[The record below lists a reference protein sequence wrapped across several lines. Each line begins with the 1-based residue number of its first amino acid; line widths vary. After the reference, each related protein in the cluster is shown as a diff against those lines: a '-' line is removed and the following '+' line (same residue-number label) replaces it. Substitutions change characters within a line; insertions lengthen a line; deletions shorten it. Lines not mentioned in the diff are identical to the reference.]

1 MYRHAK
7 WIVAIGLIAGF
18 ATAARSE
25 MPAAEG
31 VAAGGNTLATSS
43 NSQMSGKWELGPT
56 GNFGFGAGDRSD
68 FHFASVGFQVGR
80 VLTPVIP
87 AGPFSGR
94 FEAGVDVVPFW
105 QAYTPASHTQTV
117 DTPNGPI
124 VQRIGGGT
132 YTGASVSP
140 VVWRWDFAPHS
151 QKYMPWAQA
160 SAGVLYTTHKFPPT
174 LEVPEGTPGGTSV
187 FNFRSGGGFGVHYF
201 TKPKRSVDFLV
212 LAEHISSAS
221 LGDKNPGVNASVQLF
236 VGYTWWK

>member
-1 MYRHAK
+1 M
-7 WIVAIGLIAGF
+7 IAIGLVVGLASVGIAE
-18 ATAARSE
+18 TPEPVSS
-25 MPAAEG
+25 
-31 VAAGGNTLATSS
+31 AAGTTIAVSS
-43 NSQMSGKWELGPT
+43 SDSQISGRWELGPT
-56 GNFGFGAGDRSD
+56 GNFGFGAGDRSG
-68 FHFASVGFQVGR
+68 FYFCSVGFQVGR
-80 VLTPVIP
+80 VLTPVIS

-105 QAYTPASHTQTV
+105 QAYTPAAHNQTI
-117 DTPNGPI
+117 DTPNGPV

-160 SAGVLYTTHKFPPT
+160 SAGVLYTMHKFPPT
-174 LEVPEGTPGGTSV
+174 IEVPEGTPGGTSV

-221 LGDKNPGVNASVQLF
+221 LGDRNPGINASVQLF